1 MVTEKLMN
9 FMLIVIVIAIKV
21 RKLIAGTERYYP
33 DFCRS
38 YCIWFTPTLKCDR
51 LYVKRGKNI

>member
-1 MVTEKLMN
+1 
-9 FMLIVIVIAIKV
+9 MLIVIVIAIKV